1 MLAQP
6 STLRGRVK
14 RFPLYGKHEGEVL
27 ELPRRVR
34 GRGFARPVRALSR
47 APREASKTPTV
58 LPALG
63 QAVVHHR
70 AASTALA
77 LGRRLFPLPALQ
89 GPSWLVMA
97 PPKRFAMKVPAEYT
111 RAFQAASG
119 AVLRQQSNA

>member
-6 STLRGRVK
+6 STLRGRVR
-14 RFPLYGKHEGEVL
+14 RFPLYGTHGGEAP

-34 GRGFARPVRALSR
+34 RQGFALPVRALSR

-70 AASTALA
+70 AAGTALA
-77 LGRRLFPLPALQ
+77 LGRRLFPLLALQ
-89 GPSWLVMA
+89 SPSWLVMA
-97 PPKRFAMKVPAEYT
+97 PPKRFAMKVPAEYV

-119 AVLRQQSNA
+119 AIAGPRSNA